1 MFHDKNYVFLEL
13 ILPQLPVP
21 LTTSAEESND
31 ESRDTNILVDT
42 SSDELG
48 KNLDSDDVVLTS
60 YLLQNMT
67 WKLTSLKKH
76 LLLMLTGLFEHGE
89 VYNSSMNLSTSSFA
103 NIIEFLNEMFD
114 RIFIFFPDVPL
125 LSILL

>member
-31 ESRDTNILVDT
+31 ESRDANILVDT

-48 KNLDSDDVVLTS
+48 KNLDSDDVVLTDD
-60 YLLQNMT
+60 LLTEHDMET
-67 WKLTSLKKH
+67 DESEETSASD
-76 LLLMLTGLFEHGE
+76 
-89 VYNSSMNLSTSSFA
+89 V
-103 NIIEFLNEMFD
+103 D
-114 RIFIFFPDVPL
+114 RFV
-125 LSILL
+125 